1 MQESRLF
8 RILYYLVDKG
18 KVTAPDLA
26 EKFEVSVRT
35 IYRDIDVI
43 SSAGIP
49 IYATTG
55 RNGGIQIA
63 NDFIINKTLF
73 SEQEKKDILTAL
85 QSVSVMNNSESETLI
100 KLAALFKVPIENW
113 LEIDFSR
120 WGHKSQDNQTFQ
132 KLKHAIIFHG

>member
-73 SEQEKKDILTAL
+73 SE
-85 QSVSVMNNSESETLI
+85 
-100 KLAALFKVPIENW
+100 
-113 LEIDFSR
+113 
-120 WGHKSQDNQTFQ
+120 
-132 KLKHAIIFHG
+132 